1 MTATKRDEVSSHLR
15 YIRLELR
22 EMHQTLIKEDL
33 LPDLNE
39 AKEVHAQLNALLDL
53 LTEKRVSKIKQLI
66 WRLRDDLMDLYMV
79 TEKAEK
85 TNIRTSGKERVNL
98 DILHSLR
105 IALIINS
112 LVIMCKIP
120 KLSTSNKFTNSDIL
134 SYGLL
139 LDFNNVI
146 KIIRS
151 AFSNNKSFKDGNQ
164 IKEKEN
170 YSSSNKSNLSLIEKE
185 IIRPLERNN
194 KMIKN
199 ITQLVAVNHGAY
211 G

>member
-1 MTATKRDEVSSHLR
+1 MYVLKAKSIGSLNTLLAYCNILDPGFWVDQAYHEKQVLNKFAYRKIGNHLR
-15 YIRLELR
+15 N
-22 EMHQTLIKEDL
+22 D
-33 LPDLNE
+33 
-39 AKEVHAQLNALLDL
+39 
-53 LTEKRVSKIKQLI
+53 KRVSKIRHLI
-66 WRLRDDLMDLYMV
+66 WRFRDDLMDLYTV

-98 DILHSLR
+98 DILHSMR
-105 IALIINS
+105 IAIIINS
-112 LVIMCKIP
+112 LVIICKIP

-151 AFSNNKSFKDGNQ
+151 AFTTDKSFKDGNH

-170 YSSSNKSNLSLIEKE
+170 YSNNNKGSLALIERE
-185 IIRPLERNN
+185 IIKPLERNN

-199 ITQLVAVNHGAY
+199 ITQLVAVNHGAF